1 MNDHRGIDWLL
12 ITILAFTAGVVNNIL
27 VPARRGAWGFLAA
40 AIVGMFCGCTFGF
53 ASHLFEAPMGL
64 TIMITSVS
72 GVLGDRVLMAILQSR
87 MTQQNISIN
96 GNGYVGGNHTDI
108 NGNVGGDAN
117 FVDGD
122 QIRGNQNN
130 A

>member
-64 TIMITSVS
+64 TIMITSAS

-87 MTQQNISIN
+87 LPQQNFHIN
-96 GNGYVGGNHTDI
+96 GDGWNINTADGTQHNNHQT
-108 NGNVGGDAN
+108 GDHAEN
-117 FVDGD
+117 R
-122 QIRGNQNN
+122 QAAEIQE
-130 A
+130 